1 MKETIIDSTSF
12 FVIQHE
18 ILSGRQLICLD
29 ANDLHRVLSGKSGVM
44 YQQTKNDDE
53 SIHDFMKSFF
63 DDMKFRSQVMES
75 SLYFLHMVVPKNDF
89 MMEHM
94 ELVNDFFAGIDENK
108 KVQYGMSCSDGKQQ
122 MKMTLLCTK

>member
-75 SLYFLHMVVPKNDF
+75 SLYFLHMVVPENDF

-108 KVQYGMSCSDGKQQ
+108 KVQYGMSCSDGKLQ